1 VLDRSRFDLVLLD
14 LWLAP
19 ESGLTI
25 LPEILRGQPDVS
37 VIGITAYAFFE
48 TAVEAMKVGAVDYL
62 ASPPRDGSRPATRQR
77 SGAG

>member
-1 VLDRSRFDLVLLD
+1 MLDRSRFDLVLLD

-62 ASPPRDGSRPATRQR
+62 ASPPCDGSRPATRQR
-77 SGAG
+77 RGAG

>member
-37 VIGITAYAFFE
+37 VIAYAFFE